1 MKPILNQ
8 NNNEYN
14 FLTLQLN
21 SNFAPLE
28 RISLVKIDGLLTKRK
43 LICILQ
49 NRLKR
54 LTKLKKEKIKIATEK
69 RFLKFKRKKIYI
81 AYVVYEKNEN
91 VLKFFTKKML
101 QDLKRKGIKV
111 TNNSI
116 TVITS

>member
-1 MKPILNQ
+1 MPNQ
-8 NNNEYN
+8 NNDEYN

-28 RISLVKIDGLLTKRK
+28 RISIVKIDGLLTKRR

-54 LTKLKKEKIKIATEK
+54 LTKNKKEKIFIATEK
-69 RFLKFKRKKIYI
+69 RFLRFKRKKIYI
-81 AYVVYEKNEN
+81 AYVVYEKNES

-111 TNNSI
+111 INNSI